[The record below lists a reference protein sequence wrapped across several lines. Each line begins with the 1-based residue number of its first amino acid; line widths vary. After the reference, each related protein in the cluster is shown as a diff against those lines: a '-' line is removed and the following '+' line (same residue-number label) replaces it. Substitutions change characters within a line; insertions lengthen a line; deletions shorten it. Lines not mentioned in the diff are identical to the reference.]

1 MWSYNSSSLNNQQL
15 NRRMFQL
22 NKDWAMQHNFFQAS
36 KMLLDTSR
44 NSDLKFI
51 DRMNLFNLEFNIVP
65 LQMFENYLEAWKY
78 DKSSKCIETM
88 AEQADF
94 MSLGDELNREMFT
107 NGHFGLIYNYGI
119 VSTVAVSM
127 LNPKG

>member
-1 MWSYNSSSLNNQQL
+1 
-15 NRRMFQL
+15 
-22 NKDWAMQHNFFQAS
+22 MQHNFFQAS

-51 DRMNLFNLEFNIVP
+51 DRMNLFNLDFNIVP

-127 LNPKG
+127 LNLKG